1 VYLYTVLGVVLLF
14 LALQLFFFP
23 YDAKIGFP
31 ITFSVFSLLV
41 FLIYTAMTRE
51 SVNEVLQRIFLC
63 VVFVFASTVILS
75 CIGSMAAI
83 VLDISSWVP
92 YKLTTPMFIWLVGD
106 ACLLLTGF
114 FCVFESLNLIEIKE
128 EKEFLDEESS

>member
-1 VYLYTVLGVVLLF
+1 
-14 LALQLFFFP
+14 
-23 YDAKIGFP
+23 
-31 ITFSVFSLLV
+31 
-41 FLIYTAMTRE
+41 
-51 SVNEVLQRIFLC
+51 
-63 VVFVFASTVILS
+63 
-75 CIGSMAAI
+75 MAAI